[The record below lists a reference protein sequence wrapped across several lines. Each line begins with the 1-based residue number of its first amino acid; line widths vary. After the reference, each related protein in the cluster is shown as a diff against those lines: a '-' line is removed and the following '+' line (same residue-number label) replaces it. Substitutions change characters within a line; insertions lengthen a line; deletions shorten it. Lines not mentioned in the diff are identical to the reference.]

1 LLSERAYRLTLR
13 FDFFAFRFF
22 VFFAALRFF
31 EAFFGTFL
39 PLALASDSPI
49 AIACL
54 RLLTFLPER
63 PLFSVP
69 ALRFFIAR
77 LTSVDA
83 FFEYLRAIAFLR
95 LSSVWQKSN
104 HRWHTK
110 FLIRHSPLALTG
122 DGRHFGRRGTSET
135 PTRKTAPSPVRTP
148 HREDSMTLTKSHVA
162 GPTMPAVR
170 EMTFGDLLRKA
181 AEAAPDR
188 LALIAGVPDP
198 KLRRQWTYAQLYREA
213 QRTARAL
220 LSRFKPGERIAV
232 WAQNIPEWVMLEF
245 GAGMAGMILVTV
257 NPAFR
262 AREVEYVLKQSRSAG
277 VFVVNGFR
285 GNPMLDTV
293 QAVAANCPELREIIC
308 FDDWDAFI
316 AAGDDESVKLP
327 AVSPDDPVMIQYTS
341 GTTGFPKGAL
351 LRHRGLLNNGAD
363 TADRMGVDPGDVFVT
378 TMPLFHTGGCVCCVI
393 GAVSKAATQ
402 VLIEAFEPGLVL
414 EMLGTYRG
422 NAMLGVPTML
432 VAMLEHPTFPATDLS
447 SVKAICSGGST
458 VPAALVRLLE
468 EKLGAPFTI
477 VFGQTECSPVAA
489 QTRTTDSVEDK
500 ANTIGL
506 PLPNMENKIIDPNT
520 GETVPVGTV
529 GEFCTRG
536 YHVMI
541 GYFEMPDA
549 TAAAIDADGW
559 LHSGD
564 LCAMDARGYCTV
576 EGRLKDMIIRGGENI
591 YPRELEELLF
601 KHPKVGEV
609 AVIGVPHEKWGEEV
623 AAFIRPAP
631 GATIEKEE
639 LIDYMRASLAPHKT
653 PKHWFVVEAFPL
665 TGSGKIQKFKLRE
678 AWTKGEMTAI

>member
-1 LLSERAYRLTLR
+1 
-13 FDFFAFRFF
+13 
-22 VFFAALRFF
+22 
-31 EAFFGTFL
+31 
-39 PLALASDSPI
+39 
-49 AIACL
+49 
-54 RLLTFLPER
+54 
-63 PLFSVP
+63 
-69 ALRFFIAR
+69 
-77 LTSVDA
+77 
-83 FFEYLRAIAFLR
+83 
-95 LSSVWQKSN
+95 
-104 HRWHTK
+104 
-110 FLIRHSPLALTG
+110 
-122 DGRHFGRRGTSET
+122 
-135 PTRKTAPSPVRTP
+135 
-148 HREDSMTLTKSHVA
+148 MTLTMSHVA
-162 GPTMPAVR
+162 GPTAPAVR

-181 AEAAPDR
+181 AEEAPDR
-188 LALIAGVPDP
+188 PALVAGVPDP
-198 KLRRQWTYAQLYREA
+198 TLRRQWTYAEFYREV

-220 LSRFKPGERIAV
+220 LSRFKPGERISV

-277 VFVVNGFR
+277 VFVVTGFR
-285 GNPMLDTV
+285 GNPMLETV
-293 QAVAANCPELREIIC
+293 QAVAQNCPELREIIC

-316 AAGDDESVKLP
+316 AAGDDESIKLP
-327 AVSPDDPVMIQYTS
+327 AVSPNAPVMIQYTS

-363 TADRMGVDPGDVFVT
+363 TADRMGVDRGDVFVIP
-378 TMPLFHTGGCVCCVI
+378 MPLFHTGGCVCCVI
-393 GAVSKAATQ
+393 GAVSKAATM
-402 VLIEAFEPGLVL
+402 VMLEAFEPGLVL
-414 EMLGTYRG
+414 ELLGTYRG

-432 VAMLEHPTFPATDLS
+432 VALLEHPAFPTTDLS
-447 SVKAICSGGST
+447 SIKAICSGGST
-458 VPAALVRLLE
+458 VPATLVRKLE

-489 QTRTTDSVEDK
+489 QTGCTDSVEDK
-500 ANTIGL
+500 ADTIGL
-506 PLPNMENKIIDPNT
+506 PLPNMETKIIDPNT
-520 GETVPVGTV
+520 GETVPIGTI

-536 YHVMI
+536 YHIML

-559 LHSGD
+559 LHTGD

-601 KHPKVGEV
+601 KHPKVGEI

-631 GATIEKEE
+631 GAIIDKDE
-639 LIDYMRASLAPHKT
+639 LIYYMRASLAPHKT
-653 PKHWFVVEAFPL
+653 PKHWFVVDAFPL

-678 AWTKGEMTAI
+678 AWSKGEMTAI